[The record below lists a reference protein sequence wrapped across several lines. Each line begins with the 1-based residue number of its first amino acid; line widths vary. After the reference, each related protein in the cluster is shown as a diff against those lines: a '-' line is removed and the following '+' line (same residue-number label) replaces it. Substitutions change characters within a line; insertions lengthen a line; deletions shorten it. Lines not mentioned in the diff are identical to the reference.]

1 MERVLETLASGNTR
15 KVAWV
20 EISGSHL
27 YDGSGDMSH
36 RIDPGSGGSAP
47 PSQWVDID
55 GQVHY
60 VDYGGP
66 DDGPRLVLVH
76 GLGGSLVSWAAV
88 APALAQ
94 VGRVVALDL
103 AGFGRSPGS
112 PRRVTL
118 AANGVLLHRF
128 LQKVA
133 GTPAILIGHSMGG
146 TIAAMLTARHPDTT
160 AGLIFIDPAVPWQV
174 DNQAI
179 PRLTGLVTGMAA
191 SAPGQAGRQG
201 RLMLEQALQ
210 RAQAGYER
218 AFRNSPQA
226 IERGLAALQVRLD
239 DGQMNSDMLAA
250 GRSLTLVVSRR
261 REFAAMLSQIKVP
274 VLMLH
279 GDRDKFVPISAARAT
294 ARANP
299 AWRFE
304 IATGVGH
311 VPQLEAPQWTI
322 DRITAWLGAEGAGA
336 GAVQLA
342 RTARY
347 SADPTS

>member
-1 MERVLETLASGNTR
+1 VVESSRSGLY
-15 KVAWV
+15 
-20 EISGSHL
+20 GS
-27 YDGSGDMSH
+27 SGDMSH
-36 RIDPGSGGSAP
+36 KIAPGNGGSAP

-55 GQVHY
+55 GSVHY

-94 VGRVVALDL
+94 VGRVIALDL

-118 AANGVLLHRF
+118 PANQVLLHRF
-128 LQKVA
+128 LLQVA
-133 GTPAILIGHSMGG
+133 GTPAIVIGHSMGG
-146 TIAAMLTARHPDTT
+146 TIAAMLSAQHPDTT

-174 DNQAI
+174 DNQTI
-179 PRLTGLVTGMAA
+179 PRLTGLVSGMAA

-210 RAQAGYER
+210 RARTGCER

-226 IERGLAALQVRLD
+226 IERSLAAIQIRLD

-250 GRSLTLVVSRR
+250 SRSLTLVVSRR
-261 REFAAMLSQIKVP
+261 REFASMLSQIKVP

-279 GDRDKFVPISAARAT
+279 GERDKFVPISAARAT

-304 IATGVGH
+304 VASGVGH
-311 VPQLEAPQWTI
+311 VPPLEAPQWTI

-336 GAVQLA
+336 FRLA
-342 RTARY
+342 RTASRLPGTGEY
-347 SADPTS
+347 PEVRERE

>member
-1 MERVLETLASGNTR
+1 
-15 KVAWV
+15 
-20 EISGSHL
+20 
-27 YDGSGDMSH
+27 MSH
-36 RIDPGSGGSAP
+36 KIDPGNGGSVP
-47 PSQWVDID
+47 PSRWVDID
-55 GQVHY
+55 GPVHY

-94 VGRVVALDL
+94 VGRVIALDL

-112 PRRVTL
+112 PRQVTL
-118 AANGVLLHRF
+118 TANGMLLHRF
-128 LQKVA
+128 LQQIA

-160 AGLIFIDPAVPWQV
+160 VGLVFIDPAVPWQV
-174 DNQAI
+174 NSQTI
-179 PRLTGLVTGMAA
+179 PRLTGLVSGMAA

-210 RAQAGYER
+210 RARTGCER
-218 AFRNSPQA
+218 AFRDSPQA
-226 IERGLAALQVRLD
+226 IERGLAAIQVRLD

-250 GRSLTLVVSRR
+250 CRSLTLVVSRR
-261 REFAAMLSQIKVP
+261 REFASMLSQIKVP

-279 GDRDKFVPISAARAT
+279 GDRDKFVPISAAKAT

-299 AWRFE
+299 AWHFE

-311 VPQLEAPQWTI
+311 IPQLEAPQWTI
-322 DRITAWLGAEGAGA
+322 DRITKWLGTEGA

-342 RTARY
+342 RTATRL
-347 SADPTS
+347 PGTGEQPHVRERG